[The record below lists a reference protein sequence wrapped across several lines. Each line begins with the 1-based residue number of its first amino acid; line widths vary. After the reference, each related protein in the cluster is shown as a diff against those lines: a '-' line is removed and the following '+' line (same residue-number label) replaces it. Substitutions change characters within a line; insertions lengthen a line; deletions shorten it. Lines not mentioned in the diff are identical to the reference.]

1 MRDESETFAHFE
13 ETVPPGVGLPLE
25 FEGFDVV
32 PVAQLVD
39 GLVEFVDQV
48 LLFAREVA
56 ILAFTLLQQ
65 LLPALLRGIKLP
77 LQLLK
82 FELAVEQSGLV
93 LMLDDLHLL
102 VLGVQE
108 VPELLQ
114 LEFQLLQLAFEV
126 VQVLVL
132 EQKGLVLILLQ
143 EALVFLL
150 LSQFVQQSMLSLH
163 QLVPLLLMFVL

>member
-1 MRDESETFAHFE
+1 
-13 ETVPPGVGLPLE
+13 
-25 FEGFDVV
+25 
-32 PVAQLVD
+32 
-39 GLVEFVDQV
+39 
-48 LLFAREVA
+48 
-56 ILAFTLLQQ
+56 
-65 LLPALLRGIKLP
+65 
-77 LQLLK
+77 
-82 FELAVEQSGLV
+82 
-93 LMLDDLHLL
+93 MLDDLHLL